1 MKRIQKMSSEES
13 IQKANTLKYI
23 KSRYPKGNFLDNAF
37 RKPIFQ
43 KLNFSY
49 FKAQMSSKKKSSQN
63 GYSITK
69 DVYYQNF
76 FLIQMMTKVF
86 VTVLYETR
94 DLFFKKNLLLNED

>member
-94 DLFFKKNLLLNED
+94 DLFLKKKSALK